1 MSLEVE
7 VCTVT
12 QEEGQT
18 KTDGGGDGWILKQT
32 LSGRLLTGET
42 TSRSDLDKEQQKSR
56 IFSSGSSPMCK
67 QIIGQSF

>member
-1 MSLEVE
+1 M
-7 VCTVT
+7 T

-18 KTDGGGDGWILKQT
+18 KTDGGADGWVLKQT

-56 IFSSGSSPMCK
+56 IFSNV
-67 QIIGQSF
+67 